1 MLEDYEGKV
10 FPYQRS
16 VDQEPGRI
24 ARHQVA
30 VVGAGPVGL
39 ALAIDLAQHGIECVL
54 LDDQTTLSNGSRA
67 ICFAKRTL
75 EIFDRLK
82 VGQAITSAGV
92 GWSVGKVFF
101 GKDMLYQFDLSTEG
115 GQHRPPF
122 INLQQYVVEGMLLER
137 ALELA
142 LLEVRFGHRLVG
154 IEQNGEN
161 SSDESG
167 TAGARLTL
175 ATPDGHYQIDADYV
189 VACDGAR
196 SSARSLLD
204 IASDGQIFKD
214 RFLIADVRMRAP
226 FPAERWFWFDPP
238 FHRNQ
243 SALLHRQPEDLWRID
258 FQLGW
263 EADPEFEK
271 EPERV
276 RQRVA
281 AMLGAEVEFDLVW
294 VSVYTF
300 ACQRIEQFVHGA
312 VIFAGD
318 AAHGV
323 SPFGARGANGGVQDA
338 DNLAW
343 KLAAV
348 LKGHAAAKLLDSYH
362 EERSYATDQNILNS
376 TRSTDFITPKSA
388 VSKVFRDAALT
399 LARKHPFARAFVNSG
414 RLSAPAHLSHSSLN
428 WPDRAWRGGLAPG
441 APCNDAPLLVD
452 GGATWLLELLGNRFV
467 LILYGTRNGA
477 TNATLVKQ
485 WQAPLAA
492 LSPAVELLLIVPTPE
507 ALAATSGV
515 LAAHDSEG
523 LFAERYAAKSGS
535 AILVR
540 PDQHV
545 AARLIEPNLKDIGQ
559 ALRRALGFS
568 EEQAA

>member
-1 MLEDYEGKV
+1 MLEDYQGKV
-10 FPYQRS
+10 FPYRRS

-82 VGQAITSAGV
+82 AGEGITKAGV

-101 GKDMLYQFDLSTEG
+101 GKDLLYQFDLAAEG

-137 ALELA
+137 ALELSC
-142 LLEVRFGHRLVG
+142 LDVRFGHRLAG
-154 IEQNGEN
+154 IEQRGADGGE
-161 SSDESG
+161 
-167 TAGARLTL
+167 AMARLRL
-175 ATPDGHYQIDADYV
+175 ATPDGEYQIDAQYV

-196 SSARSLLD
+196 STARALLE
-204 IASDGQIFKD
+204 IPSDGQIFKD

-300 ACQRIEQFVHGA
+300 ACQRIEQFVHGS

-348 LKGHAAAKLLDSYH
+348 LNGQAPRRLLDSYH
-362 EERSYATDQNILNS
+362 EERSYATDENILNS

-399 LARKHPFARAFVNSG
+399 LARRHSFARAFVNSG
-414 RLSAPAHLSHSSLN
+414 RLSAPAHLEQSSLN
-428 WPDRAWRGGLAPG
+428 WPDRAWRKGLAPG

-452 GGATWLLELLGNRFV
+452 GRSTWLLEQLGNRFV
-467 LILYGTRNGA
+467 VLLYGTRNSA
-477 TNATLVKQ
+477 TNAALIKQ

-492 LSPAVELLLIVPTPE
+492 LSPSVDLLLIVPAQDPPG
-507 ALAATSGV
+507 AANGGV
-515 LAAHDSEG
+515 VAQDVEG

-545 AARLIEPNLKDIGQ
+545 AARFIEPNLKDIGQ
-559 ALRRALGFS
+559 ALRRSLGFT
-568 EEQAA
+568 EELAS

>member
-1 MLEDYEGKV
+1 MLEHYEGKV
-10 FPYQRS
+10 FPYRRS
-16 VDQEPGRI
+16 ADQDQAETV
-24 ARHQVA
+24 RHRVA

-82 VGQAITSAGV
+82 AGEGITSAGV

-101 GKDMLYQFDLSTEG
+101 GRDLLYQFDLAAEG

-122 INLQQYVVEGMLLER
+122 INLQQYVVEGMLQER
-137 ALELA
+137 AEQLP
-142 LLEVRFGHRLVG
+142 LLEVRFGHRLAG
-154 IEQNGEN
+154 LEQRGE
-161 SSDESG
+161 S
-167 TAGARLTL
+167 GARLTL
-175 ATPDGHYQIDADYV
+175 ATPDGDYQIDADFV

-196 SSARSLLD
+196 STARSLLG
-204 IASDGQIFKD
+204 IATDGQIFKD

-263 EADPEFEK
+263 EADPEYEK
-271 EPERV
+271 EPARV

-300 ACQRIEQFVHGA
+300 ACQRIDQFVHGS

-348 LKGHAAAKLLDSYH
+348 LDGSAPRQLLLSYH
-362 EERSYATDQNILNS
+362 EERSYATDENILNS

-388 VSKVFRDAALT
+388 VSKLFRDAALT

-414 RLSAPAHLSHSSLN
+414 RLSAPAALSQSSLN

-441 APCNDAPLLVD
+441 APCNDAPLLAD
-452 GGATWLLELLGNRFV
+452 GHHTWLLELLGNRFV
-467 LILYGTRNGA
+467 VVMYGTRNVQ
-477 TNATLVKQ
+477 TNAILVKQ

-492 LSPAVELLLIVPTPE
+492 LTPGVELLLIVPTAE
-507 ALAATSGV
+507 ALAATGEV
-515 LAAHDSEG
+515 LAAHDIEG

-535 AILVR
+535 AMLIR

-545 AARLIEPNLKDIGQ
+545 AARFIEPNLKDIAQ
-559 ALRRALGFS
+559 ALRRSLGFT
-568 EEQAA
+568 EELVP

>member
-1 MLEDYEGKV
+1 VLEDYEGKV
-10 FPYQRS
+10 FSYRRS
-16 VDQEPGRI
+16 ADQDQAHI
-24 ARHQVA
+24 VRHKVA

-82 VGQAITSAGV
+82 AGEGITNAGV

-101 GKDMLYQFDLSTEG
+101 GKDLLYQFDLAAEG

-137 ALELA
+137 AEQLP
-142 LLEVRFGHRLVG
+142 LLEVRFGHRLAG
-154 IEQNGEN
+154 LEQRDQ
-161 SSDESG
+161 S
-167 TAGARLTL
+167 GARLTL
-175 ATPDGHYQIDADYV
+175 ATPDGEYQIDADYV

-196 SSARSLLD
+196 STARSLLD
-204 IASDGQIFKD
+204 IATDGQIFKD

-300 ACQRIEQFVHGA
+300 ACQRIDQFVHGS

-348 LKGHAAAKLLDSYH
+348 LDGYAPRQLLDSYH
-362 EERSYATDQNILNS
+362 EERSYATDENILNS
-376 TRSTDFITPKSA
+376 TRSTDFITPKSV
-388 VSKVFRDAALT
+388 VSKLFRDAALS

-414 RLSAPAHLSHSSLN
+414 RLSAPAVLGHSSLN
-428 WPDRAWRGGLAPG
+428 WPDRAWRGGLPPG
-441 APCNDAPLLVD
+441 APANDAPLLVE
-452 GGATWLLELLGNRFV
+452 GRNTWLLDLLGNRFV
-467 LILYGTRNGA
+467 VVLYGTRNVQ
-477 TNATLVKQ
+477 TNATLMKQ

-492 LSPAVELLLIVPTPE
+492 LTPAVDLLLIVPAGE

-515 LAAHDSEG
+515 VVAHDVEG
-523 LFAERYAAKSGS
+523 LYAERYVAKSGS
-535 AILVR
+535 AILIR

-545 AARLIEPNLKDIGQ
+545 AARFIEPNVKDIAQ
-559 ALRRALGFS
+559 ALRRSLGFT
-568 EEQAA
+568 EELVE

>member
-10 FPYQRS
+10 FPYRRS
-16 VDQEPGRI
+16 ADQDQAGI
-24 ARHQVA
+24 ARHRVA

-82 VGQAITSAGV
+82 AGEGITSAGV

-101 GKDMLYQFDLSTEG
+101 GKDLLYQFDLAAEG

-137 ALELA
+137 AQQLE
-142 LLEVRFGHRLVG
+142 LLEVRFGHRLAN
-154 IEQNGEN
+154 IEQQGGN
-161 SSDESG
+161 
-167 TAGARLTL
+167 GARVTLT
-175 ATPDGHYQIDADYV
+175 TPDGDYQIDADFV

-196 SSARSLLD
+196 STARSLLG
-204 IASDGQIFKD
+204 IATDGQIFKD

-300 ACQRIEQFVHGA
+300 ACQRIDQFVHDA

-348 LKGHAAAKLLDSYH
+348 LQGHAPRQLLDSYH
-362 EERSYATDQNILNS
+362 QERSFATDENILNS
-376 TRSTDFITPKSA
+376 TRSTDFITTQECRQQI
-388 VSKVFRDAALT
+388 V
-399 LARKHPFARAFVNSG
+399 SG
-414 RLSAPAHLSHSSLN
+414 RGADARQKTSIRARIRQQWPIVGPRIRSPIARSTGLIGPGAAVWRQALPATMPRWWSK
-428 WPDRAWRGGLAPG
+428 AAAPG
-441 APCNDAPLLVD
+441 CCNCS
-452 GGATWLLELLGNRFV
+452 AT
-467 LILYGTRNGA
+467 A
-477 TNATLVKQ
+477 
-485 WQAPLAA
+485 
-492 LSPAVELLLIVPTPE
+492 S
-507 ALAATSGV
+507 S
-515 LAAHDSEG
+515 
-523 LFAERYAAKSGS
+523 
-535 AILVR
+535 
-540 PDQHV
+540 
-545 AARLIEPNLKDIGQ
+545 
-559 ALRRALGFS
+559 
-568 EEQAA
+568 